1 MYQVLQVCTNFSF
14 SLIDNFL
21 SRSVGQALFRRR
33 RKVAETS
40 AQSRGDVVTICSQ
53 APWSLVGVG
62 DVSLVENTLRLPLD
76 PPNFGSPSDFLKNR
90 GKPFQKNGAQTLKAR
105 QPFELVEKRLSCFS
119 KRRRSGLADL
129 RYGLHDVCNLI
140 NSDKYSGALLSKIL
154 KTMSRILIVI
164 KERIGN

>member
-14 SLIDNFL
+14 SLINNFL
-21 SRSVGQALFRRR
+21 LRSVGQALSRRR
-33 RKVAETS
+33 RKIAETS

-53 APWSLVGVG
+53 PPWSLVGVG
-62 DVSLVENTLRLPLD
+62 DVFFVENTTRFLLD
-76 PPNFGSPSDFLKNR
+76 PPNFEFPSDFLKNR
-90 GKPFQKNGAQTLKAR
+90 GKSFQ
-105 QPFELVEKRLSCFS
+105 PYELVVKRLSCLS

-154 KTMSRILIVI
+154 KTISRILIVI
-164 KERIGN
+164 RERIGN

>member
-21 SRSVGQALFRRR
+21 SWSVCQALSRRR

-40 AQSRGDVVTICSQ
+40 AQSRGDVTICSQ

-90 GKPFQKNGAQTLKAR
+90 GKPFQKNGAHTLKAR
-105 QPFELVEKRLSCFS
+105 QPFE
-119 KRRRSGLADL
+119 
-129 RYGLHDVCNLI
+129 
-140 NSDKYSGALLSKIL
+140 
-154 KTMSRILIVI
+154 
-164 KERIGN
+164 

>member
-1 MYQVLQVCTNFSF
+1 MYQVLQLCTNFSF

-21 SRSVGQALFRRR
+21 SRSVGKALSRRR
-33 RKVAETS
+33 RKFAETS

-62 DVSLVENTLRLPLD
+62 DSLVENILRLPID
-76 PPNFGSPSDFLKNR
+76 PPNFEFPSDFLKNR
-90 GKPFQKNGAQTLKAR
+90 GKSFKKNGAQTLKAR
-105 QPFELVEKRLSCFS
+105 QPFELVEKRLSCLS
-119 KRRRSGLADL
+119 KRWRFGLADL

-140 NSDKYSGALLSKIL
+140 NSDSYSGALLSKIL
-154 KTMSRILIVI
+154 KTISRILIVI

>member
-21 SRSVGQALFRRR
+21 SRSVCQALSRRR

-40 AQSRGDVVTICSQ
+40 AQSRGNVVTICSQ

-62 DVSLVENTLRLPLD
+62 DVSLVENTMRLPLD
-76 PPNFGSPSDFLKNR
+76 PPNFESPS
-90 GKPFQKNGAQTLKAR
+90 QTLKAR
-105 QPFELVEKRLSCFS
+105 QPFELVEKRLSCLS

-154 KTMSRILIVI
+154 KTISRILIVI

>member
-21 SRSVGQALFRRR
+21 SRSVGQALSRRR

-90 GKPFQKNGAQTLKAR
+90 GKSFQKTGAQTLKAR

-154 KTMSRILIVI
+154 KTISRILIVI

>member
-21 SRSVGQALFRRR
+21 SRS
-33 RKVAETS
+33 KVAEMS

-76 PPNFGSPSDFLKNR
+76 PPNCESPSDFLKNR
-90 GKPFQKNGAQTLKAR
+90 GKSFQKRCTN
-105 QPFELVEKRLSCFS
+105 
-119 KRRRSGLADL
+119 
-129 RYGLHDVCNLI
+129 
-140 NSDKYSGALLSKIL
+140 
-154 KTMSRILIVI
+154 I
-164 KERIGN
+164 KSTPAV

>member
-21 SRSVGQALFRRR
+21 SRSVGQALSRRC

-40 AQSRGDVVTICSQ
+40 AQSRGDVVTICPQ

-76 PPNFGSPSDFLKNR
+76 PPNLGSPSDFLKNR
-90 GKPFQKNGAQTLKAR
+90 GKSFQKNGAETLKAR
-105 QPFELVEKRLSCFS
+105 EPFELVENDYLVF
-119 KRRRSGLADL
+119 
-129 RYGLHDVCNLI
+129 
-140 NSDKYSGALLSKIL
+140 L
-154 KTMSRILIVI
+154 K
-164 KERIGN
+164 GGGPD

>member
-21 SRSVGQALFRRR
+21 SRSVGQALSRRR

-76 PPNFGSPSDFLKNR
+76 PPNFESPSDFLKNR
-90 GKPFQKNGAQTLKAR
+90 GKSFQKKNGAQTLKAR
-105 QPFELVEKRLSCFS
+105 QPFELVGKRLSCLS
-119 KRRRSGLADL
+119 KRQRSRLADL
-129 RYGLHDVCNLI
+129 RYGLHDVCNLM
-140 NSDKYSGALLSKIL
+140 NSDKYSGALLSNIL
-154 KTMSRILIVI
+154 KTVDF
-164 KERIGN
+164 